1 MLHTDADTDADK
13 STGASRRARLF
24 LVEDHP
30 LMRQMLRRLL
40 EGEGDLSVVG
50 EAASAEA
57 VLAQLGESAPDL
69 ILIDLSLPGMNG
81 LQLIKQLKGERP
93 DLRCLVVT
101 GHSDTL
107 YKHAALAAGAAGF
120 ITKDNPDEVLAAV
133 RSALLEN

>member
-1 MLHTDADTDADK
+1 MVHTDSVDK
-13 STGASRRARLF
+13 GAGASRRARLF

-57 VLAQLGESAPDL
+57 VLARLGENAPDL

-107 YKHAALAAGAAGF
+107 YQHAALAAGAVGF
-120 ITKDNPDEVLAAV
+120 ISKDNPDEVLAAV
-133 RSALLEN
+133 RSALEN